1 MANITVEL
9 TAEQIVAAKD
19 HFGTTD
25 NVEALALFRTW
36 VSNEANGWYAA
47 YLKKDI
53 DLISDALYLSPEQIA
68 AIKTAL
74 GL

>member
-9 TAEQIVAAKD
+9 TADQIVAAKD
-19 HFGTTD
+19 HFDTTD
-25 NVEALALFRTW
+25 NQEALDLFQSW
-36 VSNEANGWYAA
+36 VSGEANGWYLA

-53 DLISDALYLSPEQIA
+53 DIIAAALYLDPSQIA